1 MNIKLDGDQQL
12 DQALEALSVEMT
24 PQNDLWPAIA
34 AEIGDRARRRDRW
47 TDWRMVAAAATVVMA
62 ANVIVTLALIDRSD
76 DSPVQLAFREP
87 VSTANVQPVN
97 YGSSVRMGPGYLQDR
112 QALRRRLDDSL
123 ESLDPEVRATLVA
136 DVADLRAAQHQIAE
150 ALMEDA
156 DNTHLQRM
164 LLRSLED
171 EVVLLSQ
178 IERLAME
185 QERRM
190 DL

>member
-1 MNIKLDGDQQL
+1 MNIKLDGDEQL
-12 DQALEALSVEMT
+12 DQAIEALSVEMA
-24 PQNDLWPAIA
+24 PRDDLWPAIA

-47 TDWRMVAAAATVVMA
+47 TDWRMIAAAATVVMA
-62 ANVIVTLALIDRSD
+62 ANVIVTLALLERD
-76 DSPVQLAFREP
+76 DGPPVQLAFREP
-87 VSTANVQPVN
+87 VATVTAQPVN
-97 YGSSVRMGPGYLQDR
+97 YGSSVRMGPSYLQDR
-112 QALRRRLDDSL
+112 QDLRHRLDDSL
-123 ESLDPEVRATLVA
+123 ESLDPELRAMLVA
-136 DVADLRAAQHQIAE
+136 DVEDLRAAQHQIAE

-178 IERLAME
+178 IERLALE

>member
-76 DSPVQLAFREP
+76 GSPVQLAFREP

>member
-1 MNIKLDGDQQL
+1 MNIKLDGDEQL
-12 DQALEALSVEMT
+12 DQAIEALSVEMT
-24 PQNDLWPAIA
+24 PRNDLWPAIA
-34 AEIGDRARRRDRW
+34 ADIGDRARRRDRW
-47 TDWRMVAAAATVVMA
+47 TDWRMIAAAATVVMA

-76 DSPVQLAFREP
+76 GSPVQLAFREP

-123 ESLDPEVRATLVA
+123 ESLDPEIRATLVA